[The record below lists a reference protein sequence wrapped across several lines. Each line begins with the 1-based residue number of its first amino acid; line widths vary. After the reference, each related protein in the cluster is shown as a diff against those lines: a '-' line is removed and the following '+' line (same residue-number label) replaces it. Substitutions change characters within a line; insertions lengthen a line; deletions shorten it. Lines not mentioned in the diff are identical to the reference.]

1 MIQNRTTDIYEVA
14 VSRPGAFVGGTANAR
29 GDHDGTSDPTTL
41 FNVTGD
47 VLVRVYGV
55 CTETLVGAATI
66 EVGLTGNTAEL
77 LAQVANATTIATG
90 DIWVDATVDDVRAAA
105 FADVIGERLIVNGS
119 DIIET
124 IGTANIT
131 AGELYYVCLW
141 RPVTEG
147 ATVEGISA

>member
-77 LAQVANATTIATG
+77 LAQVANASTIATN
-90 DIWVDATVDDVRAAA
+90 DIWVDGTVDDVRAAA
-105 FADVIGERLIVNGS
+105 FADVIAERLIVNGS

-124 IGTANIT
+124 IASANIT